1 MVRPFIPSIPS
12 SSHSTRRS
20 VRRLKMTIYHIVSFK
35 VPGGA
40 SAHSQLTSDFFSLKD
55 TCVRPTDAK
64 PYISAIRG
72 GRQSSKEGKDQGMD
86 VVFIL
91 EFDNDEDLQYYLWK
105 DPAHDAFKNNIKID
119 GVVVLDFTDIYPNS
133 S

>member
-1 MVRPFIPSIPS
+1 
-12 SSHSTRRS
+12 
-20 VRRLKMTIYHIVSFK
+20 MTIYHIVSFK
-35 VPGGA
+35 VPGGS
-40 SAHSQLTSDFFSLKD
+40 SAHSQLTSDFFALKD
-55 TCVRPTDAK
+55 ACVRPADGK

-91 EFDNDEDLQYYLWK
+91 EFDVDSFAWSRSAGVFKRAYVLTKQNDEDLQYYLWK

-119 GVVVLDFTDIYPNS
+119 GVVVLDFTDIYPS
-133 S
+133 SS